1 MAEELRE
8 KLSPDAKLL
17 ADAVI
22 ELNLWRRSL
31 GIYPPEHPVIKNAI
45 ERASQNLEKLFEI
58 RASITLGITKDALIV
73 DEITLDRGN
82 LVFKEFAKTLHAK
95 AISAITFSAGL
106 NEAELLRF
114 LELITAKGG
123 PTGNELAELA
133 QKDMEHVA
141 FIPIDMNNFFFI
153 EGTQRD
159 AAAGEGI
166 WENYVQGILEGRL
179 FGVDGPGILSVPVET
194 VADAVNACLSEKS
207 GEESYDRVITAY
219 LGKKD
224 EARMSREAFDKFF
237 SFLDRIRPEI
247 KRQLLTRTGA
257 RLSADIGKVE
267 NIFSEMTIESF
278 QKVADLL
285 TKHASFI
292 PSTLKNLIDKL
303 AAIKQMKTSHFDF
316 FYQQSAVLDDI
327 EISDDVITLFG
338 EDHFHAYVNKQ
349 YQQELEHM
357 LAAKTSDRSTVN
369 LFSKEC
375 EEEVID
381 SVALDIMLELLYA
394 DFITSADYL
403 TIVTKLSDFMNLF
416 VDTGRFEEILQ
427 AYNTL
432 SSHALSGKFTHEA
445 SSTVEYFFHSPEFI
459 SRLVTAFNLWGRRER
474 EGAVRLARALRR
486 SVTDPLLDTLTDEQ
500 DPSMRKFL
508 LSLLEGIGSDVVP
521 SAVKRLDD
529 DRWYVTRNMISL
541 IRNCNGK
548 KEVEKIRKFI
558 KHQNIEVRI
567 ETLRTLLFFGTPDAV
582 PYLKACLQSEEPGM
596 RQGAIKLAGNF
607 RVREAVPHLITLVS
621 KRDLFG
627 AGASYKRDIVRS
639 LGEIGDSQAIDA
651 LLKIYRTWSLFNRK
665 NLAELKV
672 EIFRNLQNYSPEAVR
687 KLIDV
692 GRNAKND
699 EIRSLCEKG
708 LRQS

>member
-8 KLSPDAKLL
+8 KLPLDVKLL
-17 ADAVI
+17 ADTVI
-22 ELNLWRRSL
+22 ELNLWRRSV
-31 GIYPPEHPVIKNAI
+31 GIYPLEHPVIKNAI
-45 ERASQNLEKLFEI
+45 ERTSQNLEKLFEI
-58 RASITLGITKDALIV
+58 RASITLGIAKDALVV
-73 DEITLDRGN
+73 DEYTLDRGN
-82 LVFKEFAKTLHAK
+82 LAFKDFAKILHAK

-106 NEAELLRF
+106 NQAELARF

-123 PTGNELAELA
+123 PVGNELKELA
-133 QKDMEHVA
+133 QKDTEHVT
-141 FIPIDMNNFFFI
+141 FIPIDMNNFFFV

-159 AAAGEGI
+159 EAAGEGI

-179 FGVDGPGILSVPVET
+179 FGKDGPGILSVPVET
-194 VADAVNACLSEKS
+194 VADAVNTGITEKS
-207 GEESYDRVITAY
+207 DEESYDRVINAY

-224 EARMSREAFDKFF
+224 ESRMSREAFDKFF
-237 SFLDRIRPEI
+237 SLLDRIRPEI
-247 KRQLLTRTGA
+247 RRQFMTRAGA

-278 QKVADLL
+278 QKVAGLF
-285 TKHASFI
+285 TEQASFI

-303 AAIKQMKTSHFDF
+303 AAIKQRKTSYFDF

-327 EISDDVITLFG
+327 EVGDDVITLFG
-338 EDHFHAYVNKQ
+338 EDHFHAYVNKE
-349 YQQELEHM
+349 YQQELERM
-357 LAAKTSDRSTVN
+357 LAAKTSDKSTVN
-369 LFSKEC
+369 LYSKEC

-394 DFITSADYL
+394 DFITTADYL
-403 TIVTKLSDFMNLF
+403 TIVTKLSDFMNVF

-445 SSTVEYFFHSPEFI
+445 SSTVEYFFHSRDFI
-459 SRLVTAFNLWGRRER
+459 SRLITAFNLWGRRER

-486 SVTDPLLDTLTDEQ
+486 SVTDPLLDALAEEQ

-548 KEVEKIRKFI
+548 KEVEKIRRFVR
-558 KHQNIEVRI
+558 HQNTEVRI
-567 ETLRTLLFFGTPDAV
+567 EALRTLLSFGTPDAV

-596 RQGAIKLAGNF
+596 RQGAIKLAANF
-607 RVREAVPHLITLVS
+607 RVRDAVPYLVTLVA

-627 AGASYKRDIVRS
+627 AEAVNKRDIVKS
-639 LGEIGDSQAIDA
+639 LGEIGDSQAIEA
-651 LLKIYRTWSLFNRK
+651 LLKIYRSWSLFNRK
-665 NLAELKV
+665 SLEELKV
-672 EIFRNLQNYSPEAVR
+672 EIFRNLQNYTPEAVR

-692 GRNAKND
+692 GRNAKNE
-699 EIRSLCEKG
+699 EIRALCEKG
-708 LRQS
+708 LRRG